1 MSLSKTS
8 PHCDANVGIR
18 IRETR
23 KKRKMT
29 LVQVADGV
37 LAHQNL
43 SKIERGIHRPS
54 PPVLARIAQKL
65 DTPVEYLAWGPKP
78 PSGYQDRAVWIT
90 QMFGGATNNEL
101 RKLLKENPP
110 SSGRH
115 RMIWLQQKMLTF
127 GPQRLVS
134 LYTQLEK
141 MRE

>member
-1 MSLSKTS
+1 MGT
-8 PHCDANVGIR
+8 R

-29 LVQVADGV
+29 LVQVAEGV

-54 PPVLARIAQKL
+54 PPVLARIAQNL
-65 DTPVEYLAWGPKP
+65 DVPVDYLARGPKP
-78 PSGYQDRAVWIT
+78 PSGYQERAVWIT
-90 QMFGGATNNEL
+90 QMFGAATTDEL

-110 SSGRH
+110 SFGRR
-115 RMIWLQQKMLTF
+115 RMIWLQEKLITA
-127 GPQRLVS
+127 GPQKLVS
-134 LYTQLEK
+134 LFTQLEK